1 MNLLIS
7 AIACGYGQGS
17 EPGVGW
23 NTAMSLSKTHKVT
36 VLAASTFRKS
46 NDSFGKK
53 SSLPFDIE
61 YFDIGG
67 TEYSLTSKQAYNW
80 HISALKKAKTI
91 VYKKKIDAAIHST
104 FIQYR
109 LPFVAS
115 RLGIPYVV
123 GPIGGAET
131 VPIWLM
137 SKLPYKQFCKESL
150 RHLSIDTYFNRF
162 RDDFPSQ
169 SHARLLCSCPATLER
184 LRPLWKYNHLSV
196 LPAISIDKQDIVSN
210 ITNQSE
216 KPFILYAGRILPEKG
231 ISILFEALSLCNKIG
246 TNFVCKIV
254 GAKNQAQQEA
264 VRSLSEQHNL
274 PRNMIEIIPFIDR
287 AELKSILSCASA
299 FVYPAFRDS
308 GSMALLEAL
317 AAGAWPICLDLSSQH
332 WLPSHLGTK
341 IKVTSHSQIVEHLS
355 RAVMDSL
362 QNDRRNLTWNNERL
376 EFLTQKMTWR
386 VKAEYLSKQINMAM
400 QGV

>member
-7 AIACGYGQGS
+7 AIACGYGKGS

-23 NTAMSLSKTHKVT
+23 NTAMSLSKAHKIT
-36 VLAASTFRKS
+36 VLAASAFRKS

-53 SSLPFDIE
+53 SLPFDIE

-91 VYKKKIDAAIHST
+91 VHKKKIDAAIHST
-104 FIQYR
+104 FNQYR

-115 RLGIPYVV
+115 RLGIPYVL

-131 VPIWLM
+131 VPLCLM
-137 SKLPYKQFCKESL
+137 DKLPYKQFFKESL
-150 RHLSIDTYFNRF
+150 RHLSIDTNLNRL
-162 RDDFPSQ
+162 RNDFPSQ

-196 LPAISIDKQDIVSN
+196 LPAISIDEQDIISN
-210 ITNQSE
+210 ITPQSE

-231 ISILFEALSLCNKIG
+231 ISVLFEALSLCNKTGI
-246 TNFVCKIV
+246 NFVCKIV
-254 GAKNQAQQEA
+254 GAKNPAEQEA

-287 AELKSILSCASA
+287 AELKGILSCAAA

-317 AAGAWPICLDLSSQH
+317 AAGAWPICLDLTSQH

-341 IKVTSHSQIVEHLS
+341 IKVTSHSQIVEQLS
-355 RAVMDSL
+355 QAVKDSL
-362 QNDRRNLTWNNERL
+362 QNDRRDLTWNNERL
-376 EFLTQKMTWR
+376 EFLTQEMTWS
-386 VKAEYLSKQINMAM
+386 VKAEYLSEQLNMAVR
-400 QGV
+400 GA